1 MRLFRCGLLGLLLF
15 FLVNMGWAT
24 GYSSSYDVVKVYE
37 GVELADG
44 AKVLD
49 NYGNVS
55 EATMVLVST
64 RLDEEVYEISLTRKG
79 PNLYKVEGTS
89 LYIETRHCSEYA
101 YSETVILEYGGGY
114 RYTEEGFQLMAVLI
128 FD

>member
-24 GYSSSYDVVKVYE
+24 GYSSSYDVVKVYK
-37 GVELADG
+37 GVKLANG

-55 EATMVLVST
+55 EATMVLVPT
-64 RLDEEVYEISLTRKG
+64 RLDEGVYEISVTRKG

-89 LYIETRHCSEYA
+89 LYIETRYCFEYA
-101 YSETVILEYGGGY
+101 YSETVILKY
-114 RYTEEGFQLMAVLI
+114 EGFYGYTVGELI